1 MALLNIFTVWGQK
14 ETLKFNQN
22 RTFKIVQFT
31 DVHYKYDDQ
40 VNSQVAMLC

>member
-22 RTFKIVQFT
+22 RTFKIGST
-31 DVHYKYDDQ
+31 K
-40 VNSQVAMLC
+40 N